1 MADQHA
7 VNLLRLAVR
16 KFIDIG
22 VTVRAPQISMGT
34 VYIQVLSYIQE
45 LKFSLLVM
53 IAEPAVLVT
62 EQAVFLVKSNS
73 RCTCKREALL
83 SLPAMT
89 MLDSMIVDFCLYCTR
104 YSPSMHSSFTVQ

>member
-7 VNLLRLAVR
+7 VNLLRFAVR

-22 VTVRAPQISMGT
+22 VTVGAPQIPMGA

-53 IAEPAVLVT
+53 IAEPAVLVA
-62 EQAVFLVKSNS
+62 EQAVFLIKSKS
-73 RCTCKREALL
+73 R
-83 SLPAMT
+83 
-89 MLDSMIVDFCLYCTR
+89 
-104 YSPSMHSSFTVQ
+104 